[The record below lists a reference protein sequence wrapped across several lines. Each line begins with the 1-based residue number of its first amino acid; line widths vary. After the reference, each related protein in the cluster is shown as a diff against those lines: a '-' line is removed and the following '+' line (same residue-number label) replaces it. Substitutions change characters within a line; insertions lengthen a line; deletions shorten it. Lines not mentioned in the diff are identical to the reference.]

1 MDEFFKKS
9 FYGNTVLDWALALAI
24 IIGSIVLAKVAFYLV
39 GRFIKQFTK
48 RTKSKLDDIVI
59 DKLEEPAVFAIII
72 LGVWYGINSLSLSDQ
87 VVSLLE
93 NTYYFLITFN
103 IAWFITRL
111 LDALIEEY
119 LVPVVEKTET
129 DLDDQ
134 LLPIVRTSIRV
145 AIWVLAIV
153 VGLNNAGYDIGALI
167 AGLGIGGLAFALAA
181 KDSISHLFGG
191 FILFTDKP
199 FSINERILTNGFDGV
214 VTEIGMRS
222 TRIRARDGRE
232 VTLPNA
238 DIANSSIVNI
248 SSEPE
253 RKIIIDLGLT
263 YDTSPDKMRKALEL
277 LKQITEQN
285 PNINEKKTITMFNS
299 FGEFSLN
306 IRLMYYI
313 IKGSDVFGTMT
324 EVNFEV
330 LEKFN
335 QNGIQFAFP
344 TQTIHNI
351 KS

>member
-1 MDEFFKKS
+1 MEEFFKKS
-9 FYGNTVLDWALALAI
+9 FYGNTVLEWATALAI
-24 IIGSIVLAKVAFYLV
+24 IIGSVLLAKVAFYLV

-72 LGVWYGINSLSLSDQ
+72 LGIWYGINSLNLSDQ

-103 IAWFITRL
+103 VAWLITRL

-119 LVPVVEKTET
+119 LVPAVKKTET

-167 AGLGIGGLAFALAA
+167 AGLGLGGLAFALAA
-181 KDSISHLFGG
+181 KDSLSHLFGG
-191 FILFTDKP
+191 FVLFTDKP

-214 VTEIGMRS
+214 VKEIGMRS

-238 DIANSSIVNI
+238 DIANNSIVNI

-253 RKIIIDLGLT
+253 RKIVIDLGLT
-263 YDTSPDKMRKALEL
+263 FDTTPDEMRKALEL

-285 PNINEKKTITMFNS
+285 PYVNEKKTVAMFNS

-313 IKGSDVFGTMT
+313 IKGSDVFETMSD
-324 EVNFEV
+324 VNFEV
-330 LEKFN
+330 LEKFK
-335 QNGIQFAFP
+335 QNEIQFAFP
-344 TQTIHNI
+344 TQTIHSI